1 MLSKPGK
8 FDFMKLNTSPDVLII
23 GGGINGIGI
32 ARELAFRGVSV
43 LLVEKNDLCSGTSS
57 QSSKLVH
64 GGIRYLEH
72 GDFSLVADA
81 CRERY
86 YLTQI
91 APHLVSIQ
99 PFILPIYKSDKRT
112 PWMIRIGLVL
122 YELLALN
129 RRLGHNHMMPIAD
142 ALLKEPLL
150 RSEGL
155 VGAAEYFDGKMD
167 DARLGIELAM
177 QARTL
182 GAQILTY
189 TPVIACESSATPSA
203 ALDIDG
209 TVVTITPKIIVNAA
223 GPWADQILSMT
234 GRQGD
239 RILKP
244 TQGIHLITRPLV
256 STHALLISAASDNR
270 VLFVIPHGNYSIVG
284 TTDTPYSGDPDW
296 VRADTDDIRYLIT
309 EIERVFNINI
319 VPSDIYATFS
329 GLRPLV
335 NSPQDNP
342 AKMSRDHH
350 LIRHTDTFFS
360 IIGGKYTTF
369 RSMSEDVA
377 KAVMHSLGIPFSK
390 STKNLKLPQGSEPTV
405 RYCIKHEFARHI
417 GDYLRRRTDSFFK
430 EGNGLDRVADVAR
443 EFADVLGWTDAQVT
457 DEIESYRD
465 QVQLMH
471 TEIERAWG

>member
-1 MLSKPGK
+1 M
-8 FDFMKLNTSPDVLII
+8 TPDVLII

-43 LLVEKNDLCSGTSS
+43 LLVEKGDLCSGTSS

-99 PFILPIYKSDKRT
+99 PFILPIYKTDKRR
-112 PWMIRIGLVL
+112 PWMIRIGLAL
-122 YELLALN
+122 YELLALH
-129 RRLGHNHMMPIAD
+129 RRLGHNHMMSVAD

-150 RSEGL
+150 RPEGL
-155 VGAAEYFDGKMD
+155 IGAAEYFDGKMD

-177 QARTL
+177 QARSM

-189 TPVIACESSATPSA
+189 TPVVACQSLPVPSAT
-203 ALDIDG
+203 LDIDG
-209 TVVTITPKIIVNAA
+209 NLVTITPKVIVNAA
-223 GPWADQILSMT
+223 GPWADQILAMT

-244 TQGIHLITRPLV
+244 TQGIHLVTRPLV

-270 VLFVIPHGNYSIVG
+270 VLFVIPHGDYSIVG
-284 TTDTPYSGDPDW
+284 TTDTPYSRDPNS
-296 VRADTDDIRYLIT
+296 VRAGADNIRYLVS
-309 EIERVFNINI
+309 EIERVFNIKI
-319 VPSDIYATFS
+319 VPSDIYATFA

-335 NSPQDNP
+335 NSTQDNP
-342 AKMSRDHH
+342 AAMSRDHH
-350 LIRHTDTFFS
+350 LIRHTDHFFS

-377 KAVMHSLGIPFSK
+377 RAVMHSLGVPFLK
-390 STKNLKLPQGSEPTV
+390 STRELALPQGPLPTV
-405 RYCIKHEFARHI
+405 EYCIDYEFARHVT
-417 GDYLRRRTDSFFK
+417 DYLRRRTDAFFRQ
-430 EGNGLDRVADVAR
+430 GNGLDILESVAR
-443 EFADVLGWTDAQVT
+443 KFGDKLGWTEAQVAN
-457 DEIESYRD
+457 EIQEYRD
-465 QVQLMH
+465 DVQRMH
-471 TEIERAWG
+471 TEIERSWG

>member
-1 MLSKPGK
+1 MTSLAVQN
-8 FDFMKLNTSPDVLII
+8 LNPDVLII

-43 LLVEKNDLCSGTSS
+43 ILAEKNDLCSGTSS

-86 YLTQI
+86 FLTQV
-91 APHLVSIQ
+91 APHLVSVQ
-99 PFILPIYKSDKRT
+99 PFILPIYRDDKRR
-112 PWMIRIGLVL
+112 PWMIRIGLFL
-122 YELLALN
+122 YELLALH
-129 RRLGHNHMMPIAD
+129 RGLGHNHMMKVSD
-142 ALLKEPLL
+142 ALLTEPLL

-155 VGAAEYFDGKMD
+155 IGAAEYFDGKMD

-177 QARTL
+177 QARSL

-189 TPVIACESSATPSA
+189 TPVVECQSLPVPSAT
-203 ALDIDG
+203 LDIDG
-209 TVVTITPKIIVNAA
+209 TLVTINPKVIVNAG
-223 GPWADQILSMT
+223 GPWADQILAMT

-239 RILKP
+239 RILRP
-244 TQGIHLITRPLV
+244 TQGIHLVTRPLV

-270 VLFVIPHGNYSIVG
+270 VLFVIPHGGYSIGG
-284 TTDTPYSGDPDW
+284 TTDTPYSGDPNS
-296 VRADTDDIRYLIT
+296 VRAGADDIRYLVS
-309 EIERVFNINI
+309 EIERVFNIKI
-319 VPSDIYATFS
+319 VPSDIYATFA

-335 NSPQDNP
+335 NSTQDNP
-342 AKMSRDHH
+342 AAMSRDHH

-377 KAVMHSLGIPFSK
+377 RAVMHSLGVPFSK
-390 STKNLKLPQGSEPTV
+390 STRELKLPQGPSPTV
-405 RYCIKHEFARHI
+405 EYCIDYEFARHVT
-417 GDYLRRRTDSFFK
+417 DYLRRRTDAFFRQ
-430 EGNGLDRVADVAR
+430 GNGLDILESVAR
-443 EFADVLGWTDAQVT
+443 IFGEKLGWTEGQVA
-457 DEIESYRD
+457 EEMKSYRD

-471 TEIERAWG
+471 TEIEQAWE